1 MVGTRT
7 NPLTARRAQFRAQLI
22 NNDIDIGAADLRAL

>member
-7 NPLTARRAQFRAQLI
+7 NPLTARRAQLAQLI
-22 NNDIDIGAADLRAL
+22 NNDLDIGAADLRAL